1 MTRWLLAGGGTAG
14 HVNPLLAVADTIRA
28 QSPDD
33 TVHVL
38 GTAEGLEAR
47 LVPLR
52 GYELLIIPKVPF
64 PRRPDAAAVQFPVRL
79 RAAVRATKQLML
91 DHGIESVIG
100 FGGFAAAPA
109 YLAAQSAGATLS
121 LHEANAR
128 PGLAN
133 RLGARQASRV
143 GVAFADTPLPGA
155 VHVGMPL
162 RPELVRLADPDVR
175 AGVRRAAATHFGL
188 DADRPVLL
196 VTGGSQGALRLNQA
210 VTATAQDITALGWQ
224 VIHLTGDRH
233 TLPEGL
239 PDGYVPLHYA
249 DRMDLALALADAAVS
264 RSGAAT
270 TSELTAL
277 GIPAIYIPYP
287 VGNGEQRLNAAGVV
301 AAGGALLVDDA
312 HFDAAWIRAN
322 VLPLLSDRARL
333 DRMSSQASA
342 LGVLDGSE
350 RMLELARTALPRR
363 RRSGG
368 SAQ

>member
-28 QSPDD
+28 QSPED
-33 TVHVL
+33 TVLVL
-38 GTAEGLEAR
+38 GTAEGLESR

-64 PRRPDAAAVQFPVRL
+64 PRRPDSAAVQFPMRL
-79 RAAVRATKQLML
+79 RAAVRQTKQLML
-91 DHGIESVIG
+91 DNQIEQVIG

-109 YLAAQSAGATLS
+109 YLAAAGAGAAVS

-133 RLGARQASRV
+133 RLGARSASRV
-143 GVAFADTPLPGA
+143 GVAFEGTPLPGA

-162 RPELVRLADPDVR
+162 RPELVRLADPSVR
-175 AGVRRAAATHFGL
+175 AEVRNEAAAHFGL
-188 DADRPVLL
+188 DPARPVLL
-196 VTGGSQGALRLNQA
+196 VTGGSQGALRLNTA
-210 VTATAQDITALGWQ
+210 VTAAAQEITDLGWQ
-224 VIHLTGDRH
+224 VVHLTGDRH

-239 PDGYVPLHYA
+239 PEGYVPLHYA
-249 DRMDLALALADAAVS
+249 DRMDLALALADAAIS

-301 AAGGALLVDDA
+301 QAGGALLVDDA
-312 HFDAAWIRAN
+312 EFDAAWIRAN
-322 VLPLLSDRARL
+322 VVPLLDNRDRLAEMAGR
-333 DRMSSQASA
+333 ASA

-350 RMLELARTALPRR
+350 RMLDLARTAVPRR
-363 RRSGG
+363 RRGG
-368 SAQ
+368 GAEA